1 LASTQALSFRDT
13 AKVFVV
19 SDYSASLTL
28 REQSDRATGVLVG
41 GFRRG
46 SGTDYG
52 QFDLGSGGAYPGLA
66 AGTTAMQNVEAKR
79 LIDFADI
86 VRYRPGSEKLYYPVD
101 SNLTRACNAEKY
113 PYRAQQA
120 WIAIA
125 QPLDLEKKLTP
136 ILNELNAAPTIV
148 EQEDINVNFTVVVDA
163 AGTVSL
169 VEPLSRIAFGAA
181 VRQTFNENLK
191 LTIVRKPKSNAVAL
205 QD

>member
-1 LASTQALSFRDT
+1 LRDNASFPREEVFYRIKCELFRAVTVLASTQALSFRDT

-86 VRYRPGSEKLYYPVD
+86 VRYRPGS
-101 SNLTRACNAEKY
+101 
-113 PYRAQQA
+113 
-120 WIAIA
+120 
-125 QPLDLEKKLTP
+125 
-136 ILNELNAAPTIV
+136 
-148 EQEDINVNFTVVVDA
+148 
-163 AGTVSL
+163 
-169 VEPLSRIAFGAA
+169 
-181 VRQTFNENLK
+181 
-191 LTIVRKPKSNAVAL
+191 
-205 QD
+205 